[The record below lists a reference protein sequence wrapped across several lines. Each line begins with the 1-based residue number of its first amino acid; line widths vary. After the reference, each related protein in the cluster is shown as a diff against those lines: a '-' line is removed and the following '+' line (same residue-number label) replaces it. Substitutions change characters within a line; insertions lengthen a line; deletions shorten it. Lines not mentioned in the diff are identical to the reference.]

1 MAVVRI
7 PLKQRPSQSVNVTLA
22 GQPCTIRLRL
32 LGDRQYLSLSNGG
45 DVICENVLVQNRA
58 KIIRAAYT
66 GFIGD
71 IIAVD
76 LQGDEPPDY
85 TGWGE
90 RWVLVFS
97 DEP

>member
-1 MAVVRI
+1 MSVVRI
-7 PLKQRPSQSVNVTLA
+7 PLKQKPSQAVNVTLL
-22 GQPCTIRLRL
+22 GQPCTIILRL
-32 LGDRQYLSLSNGG
+32 LGGRQYLSLSKSGE
-45 DVICENVLVQNRA
+45 VICENVIVQNRS

-76 LQGDEPPDY
+76 LQGDEPPYY

-97 DEP
+97 DEA